1 MILDKAQERSA
12 KAREFLENGQYREAA
27 AAFISIGEYASA
39 ARALVCIKAY
49 KDAAQCYEKAAKPL
63 DAARLY
69 LLLKEWAKA
78 AELFTAA
85 GDEMRAEVAREQL
98 RREQGEA
105 PSPPELF
112 AVETTPA
119 PEKKEPAVWP
129 EGDIW
134 KAISLAEMDLAV
146 NLYLKPGAKSGWIL
160 MQEAKG
166 KEVINALGE
175 MLFLARDY
183 AIAADAFRAAKN
195 DLKAAQ
201 CYGLAGLFEESAD
214 LYVRCG
220 ENGPAAENL
229 EKAHQ
234 WSRAADLYSEDGK
247 HLDAARCFE
256 KMNEPVRAAGM
267 FLKAQKADMALPLL
281 QSVPPTSPHFAQC
294 RLLAGKILFQKQQ
307 RDLALT
313 LLAPLNDVDTSSDA
327 SFDILYQLAG
337 LMEFG
342 REYEQAKEIYMRMQT
357 ARFGY
362 KDVGSRLD
370 ALKNAMVQAQKPRPE
385 AERQEPIPPA
395 GDLQVDTSSLRE
407 CSLLHRLDLNDLRRL
422 WTIGN
427 ILEPKQGETVLRK
440 GDNSDGLYFVVQGG
454 LTITSDP
461 GNPSLVVGFLG
472 RGDYAGLGSLIQGP
486 PQPNFMI
493 AQKETKILYIP
504 KGTIERV
511 VSTEPELGLR
521 LFRSISE
528 HLVQKLM
535 EMSKPKD

>member
-1 MILDKAQERSA
+1 MLDKAQERSTR
-12 KAREFLENGQYREAA
+12 AREFLENGQYKEAA
-27 AAFISIGEYASA
+27 TAFISIGEYASA

-49 KDAAQCYEKAAKPL
+49 KEAAQCYEKAAKPL

-69 LLLKEWAKA
+69 LLIKEWAKA
-78 AELFTAA
+78 ADLFHAA
-85 GDEMRAEVAREQL
+85 GDEMRAEVARDQL
-98 RREQGEA
+98 KREQGEISA
-105 PSPPELF
+105 PEDIK
-112 AVETTPA
+112 AVEEAPPA
-119 PEKKEPAVWP
+119 VKKEPVAWP

-134 KAISLAEMDLAV
+134 KAIAIAEMDLAV
-146 NLYLKPGAKSGWIL
+146 SLYLKPGAKSGWIL
-160 MQEAKG
+160 MQESKG
-166 KEVINALGE
+166 QEVTNALGE

-183 AIAADAFRAAKN
+183 AIAADAFRVAKN

-201 CYGLAGLFEESAD
+201 CYSLAGLFEESAD

-220 ENGPAAENL
+220 EKSLAAENL

-234 WSRAADLYSEDGK
+234 WSRAADIYSEEGRF
-247 HLDAARCFE
+247 LDAARCFE

-267 FLKAQKADMALPLL
+267 FLKAQKADLALPLL
-281 QSVPPTSPHFAQC
+281 QSVPPNSPHFSQC

-307 RDLALT
+307 RDLALM
-313 LLAPLNDVDTSSDA
+313 LLAPLNEADMSSDA

-342 REYEQAKEIYMRMQT
+342 KEVEKAKEIYMRMQT

-362 KDVGSRLD
+362 KDVGKRLEALMSAPQPAPPQQPSR
-370 ALKNAMVQAQKPRPE
+370 QQPQKPV
-385 AERQEPIPPA
+385 ADDI
-395 GDLQVDTSSLRE
+395 QVDTSPLRD
-407 CSLLHRLDLNDLRRL
+407 CSLLHRLDLNDLRHL
-422 WTIGN
+422 WSIGN
-427 ILEPKQGETVLRK
+427 VLEPAQGDIVLRK
-440 GDNSDGLYFVVQGG
+440 GDNSDGLYFVLQGG
-454 LTITSDP
+454 LSITSDP

-472 RGDYAGLGSLIQGP
+472 RSDFVGLGSLIQGP
-486 PQPNFMI
+486 PQPNYMI

-504 KGTIERV
+504 KGTLERM

-535 EMSKPKD
+535 EMSKPRK